1 MIMSVQTIQEMIEYA
16 NARSAIYKLLST
28 TFTKELSKESLEIFR
43 GNKLAETLRDLGI
56 DFGNNFYTCDAE
68 ELVKKLSEEYAA
80 LFILPGGIN
89 PTESV
94 ARSGLYMQ
102 AFAGQTL
109 KFYKQCGFI
118 LSDDFKGFPDHIGI
132 ELEFMSHLSKNEAI
146 TYKNGAEDEA
156 KKWSAHQKM
165 FLEEHLSHWA
175 MDLAKNVA
183 AYTQQSFYREI
194 AHFLY
199 EFIGE
204 ETKEFARGAGYSDGQ
219 TA

>member
-1 MIMSVQTIQEMIEYA
+1 MQVNDRTEEA
-16 NARSAIYKLLST
+16 LARSNTYKLLSIAFIRELT
-28 TFTKELSKESLEIFR
+28 PESIEVFRGGDMAEILRELGEGFGREFYNSDEQELLKEL
-43 GNKLAETLRDLGI
+43 A
-56 DFGNNFYTCDAE
+56 
-68 ELVKKLSEEYAA
+68 EEYAA

-194 AHFLY
+194 AHLLY
-199 EFIGE
+199 EFIVE
-204 ETKEFARGAGYSDGQ
+204 EAKEFARGAGYSDGQ